1 MKENVEGTV
10 QRGIPSST
18 GAEQLCILLFF
29 LVFLQEILTIICA
42 RLVYKVPMFRSFNV
56 NFINAIL
63 TNFQH
68 EVFQEGDFIIRQSAP
83 GDRMFFIEHGQVLE
97 ETESSQRELCD
108 GDYFGG
114 GFMCSK

>member
-1 MKENVEGTV
+1 MGGAIR
-10 QRGIPSST
+10 RGIPSST
-18 GAEQLCILLFF
+18 GASQLCIFLFSI
-29 LVFLQEILTIICA
+29 VFLQEILTIMCA
-42 RLVYKVPMFRSFNV
+42 RLVYKVPMFQSFNC
-56 NFINAIL
+56 NFINAL
-63 TNFQH
+63 LVKLQH

-114 GFMCSK
+114 GFMSSK